1 VAEDHA
7 PAAKS
12 IQQDKW
18 LPTFRVVT
26 GASLRN
32 RRFATALTSFL
43 DNDVV
48 NFSHPLRKE
57 RGSIE
62 RGSIE
67 VGGRFPAFIG
77 GTDCDSAAG
86 EVSP

>member
-1 VAEDHA
+1 VAEDCT

-62 RGSIE
+62 

>member
-1 VAEDHA
+1 M
-7 PAAKS
+7 
-12 IQQDKW
+12 
-18 LPTFRVVT
+18 VT
-26 GASLRN
+26 NVPRGN

-57 RGSIE
+57 RVSIE

-77 GTDCDSAAG
+77 GTDCDLAAG
-86 EVSP
+86 QVSP

>member
-1 VAEDHA
+1 M
-7 PAAKS
+7 
-12 IQQDKW
+12 
-18 LPTFRVVT
+18 VT
-26 GASLRN
+26 NFPRGN
-32 RRFATALTSFL
+32 RRFATALTAFL

-62 RGSIE
+62 

-77 GTDCDSAAG
+77 GTDSDSAAG
-86 EVSP
+86 QVSP

>member
-1 VAEDHA
+1 M
-7 PAAKS
+7 
-12 IQQDKW
+12 
-18 LPTFRVVT
+18 VT
-26 GASLRN
+26 NFPRGN
-32 RRFATALTSFL
+32 RRFATALTAFL

-77 GTDCDSAAG
+77 GTDSDSAAG
-86 EVSP
+86 QVSP